1 MWKCCMIKIMQHLQL
16 MMFPWH
22 KLSVFHLLV
31 CILLLISAEKLKEE
45 IEMRPNQAYETVSR
59 PCPSRSATQIHTER
73 CVAYDDVIV
82 QACN

>member
-1 MWKCCMIKIMQHLQL
+1 MYHGSHTSTPLVARGVSL
-16 MMFPWH
+16 
-22 KLSVFHLLV
+22 LALLV
-31 CILLLISAEKLKEE
+31 YISLIISAEKLKKE

-59 PCPSRSATQIHTER
+59 PCSSRSATQIHTER

>member
-1 MWKCCMIKIMQHLQL
+1 MYHGSHTSTPLAAR
-16 MMFPWH
+16 
-22 KLSVFHLLV
+22 SVSMVTSYISLLALLV
-31 CILLLISAEKLKEE
+31 YISLIISAEKLKKE

-59 PCPSRSATQIHTER
+59 PRPSGSATQIHTER